1 MARYS
6 AVTIGSTA
14 GATTVRPQ
22 ISAFAAAG
30 QGFILREAA
39 IFNTTTTAARYV
51 LVRLTAQGTPGA
63 GLTEAEWWTEG
74 AITVTAFTTH
84 TADAT
89 LGANVAAMP
98 IGAAVGAGTIL
109 TFYGEGNGLYVPAG
123 TGNGIGIAPA
133 SGTAQVADCHLI
145 WDE

>member
-6 AVTIGSTA
+6 AVAIGSVA
-14 GATTVRPQ
+14 GTVARPQ
-22 ISAFAAAG
+22 ISAYGAAG

-39 IFNTTTTAARYV
+39 IFNTTTTAARYS

-63 GLTEAEWWTEG
+63 GLTEAEFWTEG

-89 LGANVAAMP
+89 LGAAVAAMP

-123 TGNGIGIAPA
+123 TANGIGIILA
-133 SGTAQVADCHLI
+133 SGTGQVADCHLI